1 MISLPVKNLIISFI
15 ESLSSEKGYSANTS
29 RAYLHDLEEF
39 ASFLDKVDIDKPDI
53 DKRFSAKKKRNS
65 AERLRKDQVRADE
78 VDGLMIRGY
87 LGFLHKKNKK
97 VTIARK
103 LSAIRSFFRYL
114 VKHDLIQ
121 NNPADLILTPKQ
133 KKTIPAYLPVDDM
146 FRLLDSIKTNT
157 LCGLR
162 NRAIFETLY
171 SSGIRVSELAGMNV
185 FDVQYKMC
193 MIRVLGKGSKERI
206 VPVGKKAVCA
216 IMAYRKRLCE
226 KTGIRSDENGPLF
239 LNKNNG
245 RLTTR
250 SIARILEK
258 AVKDCGLG
266 IPVSPHAMR
275 HTFATHMLDAGADLR
290 VVQELLGHKSLSTT
304 QKYTHVSIARLMET
318 YDRAHP
324 RR

>member
-1 MISLPVKNLIISFI
+1 MISLSVKNLIRPFI
-15 ESLSSEKGYSANTS
+15 ESLSSEKGYSANTC

-39 ASFLDKVDIDKPDI
+39 ASFIDKPDI
-53 DKRFSAKKKRNS
+53 DKFGFPAKKKQS
-65 AERLRKDQVRADE
+65 KTDRLREDQVRADR

-87 LGFLHKKNKK
+87 LGFLHKKNKRI
-97 VTIARK
+97 TIARK

-114 VKHDLIQ
+114 VKHDFIQ
-121 NNPADLILTPKQ
+121 SNPADLILTPKQ
-133 KKTIPAYLPVDDM
+133 KKTIPVYLPVDDM
-146 FRLLDSIKTNT
+146 FRLLDSIKINT
-157 LCGLR
+157 LFGLR
-162 NRAIFETLY
+162 NSALFETLY
-171 SSGIRVSELAGMNV
+171 SSGIRASELAGMNV
-185 FDVQYKMC
+185 FDVQYKTSVV
-193 MIRVLGKGSKERI
+193 RVLGKGNRERI
-206 VPVGKKAVCA
+206 VPVGKKAVSA

-226 KTGIRSDENGPLF
+226 KTCIQPDENGPLF

-258 AVKDCGLG
+258 TAKNCGLG
-266 IPVSPHAMR
+266 IPVSPHALR

-290 VVQELLGHKSLSTT
+290 VVQELLGHKNLSTT